1 MFRLKLKAM
10 KTERQQEIIDVA
22 LDLISQ
28 KGIQGLTMKNLSKE
42 IGISEPAIYRH
53 FENKIEILLAVLDL
67 FRDSTREIFEK
78 ELHSGISSVEKIE
91 HLFTRHFE
99 RFASNPSLVSVI
111 FSEELFRGEPILI
124 KKIAEVIDKNSTILT
139 KIIKQGQESREIR
152 SDVSA
157 DHLAVMV
164 MGSLRLFVKIWQFS
178 GYRFDIREDGQ
189 EMLNSVKLVIKAS

>member
-1 MFRLKLKAM
+1 M

-22 LDLISQ
+22 LNLINA

-78 ELHSGISSVEKIE
+78 ELHTGISSLEKIE

-124 KKIAEVIDKNSTILT
+124 KKIAEVIDKNASILT
-139 KIIKQGQESREIR
+139 QIIKQGQQNGEIR
-152 SDVSA
+152 NDISA
-157 DHLAVMV
+157 DHLAVTI

-189 EMLNSVKLVIKAS
+189 KILNSVIRLIKAV

>member
-1 MFRLKLKAM
+1 M

-22 LDLISQ
+22 LNLINA

-53 FENKIEILLAVLDL
+53 FENKIEILLAILDL
-67 FRDSTREIFEK
+67 FSENTGEIFEK
-78 ELHSGISSVEKIE
+78 ELHSGISATEKIE

-111 FSEELFRGEPILI
+111 FSEELFRGEPVLMQ
-124 KKIAEVIDKNSTILT
+124 KIAKVIDKNASILT
-139 KIIKQGQESREIR
+139 QIIQQGQQNSEIR
-152 SDVSA
+152 NDISA
-157 DHLAVMV
+157 DHLAVTI

-178 GYRFDIREDGQ
+178 GYRFDIKEDGQ
-189 EMLNSVKLVIKAS
+189 KIMNSVILLIKAT

>member
-1 MFRLKLKAM
+1 M

-78 ELHSGISSVEKIE
+78 ELLSGISAVEKIE

-124 KKIAEVIDKNSTILT
+124 KKIAEVIDKNASILT
-139 KIIKQGQESREIR
+139 RIIKQGQESKEIR

-157 DHLAVMV
+157 DHLAVMI

-189 EMLNSVKLVIKAS
+189 KILDSVKLVIKEN